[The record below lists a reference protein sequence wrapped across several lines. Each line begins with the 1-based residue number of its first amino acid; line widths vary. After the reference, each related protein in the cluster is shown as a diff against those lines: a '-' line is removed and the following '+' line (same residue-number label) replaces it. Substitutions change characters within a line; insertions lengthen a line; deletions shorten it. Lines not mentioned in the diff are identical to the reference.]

1 MSAFILQT
9 IALSL
14 GIFLIGLFLGR
25 FLKKLFCKNNHKI
38 EAQSVSTRDSSDF
51 SNAGKHDITASAE
64 SSNGSIA
71 AKAAGVS
78 AAVAG
83 AAVIA
88 KTMSGDDNSES
99 DNKVE
104 TSLDTD
110 IDDIK
115 TDSLEDATTDIN
127 VDLESDVELDAPD
140 VEGTLDTLKEKG
152 EVVSDLGE
160 QGIDEVKELLLEG
173 ETLLDNLEEKRGDI
187 QAAVGGEVENLMDT
201 AKGSISNTAEVVK
214 DETDVTSSVDG
225 GLNIDTAKA
234 AITTAAGAVAATAG
248 ASLLNKENEDATDSS
263 SKEPKGDSTSNKTSP
278 QATTLSVDY
287 PVTETIHRTIRRRHR
302 SSRRR

>member
-38 EAQSVSTRDSSDF
+38 EAQSVSSRDSSDS
-51 SNAGKHDITASAE
+51 SNAGKLDITASAE

-115 TDSLEDATTDIN
+115 TDSLEDATDIN

-214 DETDVTSSVDG
+214 DVTDVTSSVDG